1 MRATVLSLIL
11 MAVSHFAVPQEAH
24 WTTVEEILAAVGA
37 TPILRSDIA
46 LAALV
51 RLVPPEDGEDEAAYW
66 SRLLDARIRLELE
79 FQDLE
84 EGGLLYRLEPDPAAV
99 REVLVG
105 RAGGEEALRSG
116 LETAGLGRSDFD
128 ELVLRAAAAQAYVEQ
143 RLRPRISVSPEEIEA
158 AYQRFLVE
166 EIADAGEPVPP
177 LSAVRAH
184 LQQILVEQKLNQEI
198 ERWVEQAAERHE
210 VVRFRR

>member
-1 MRATVLSLIL
+1 
-11 MAVSHFAVPQEAH
+11 MAVSHFAVTQEAH

-37 TPILRSDIA
+37 TPILRSDIV

-51 RLVPPEDGEDEAAYW
+51 RLVPREEGEDESAYW

-99 REVLVG
+99 RKVLVQ
-105 RAGGEEALRSG
+105 RAGGEEALGSG
-116 LETAGLGRSDFD
+116 LEAAGLGRSDFD
-128 ELVLRAAAAQAYVEQ
+128 ELVSRAAAAQAYVEQ
-143 RLRPRISVSPEEIEA
+143 RLRPRISVSPEEVEA
-158 AYQRFLVE
+158 AYQAFLVE

-177 LSAVRAH
+177 LSAVRSH

>member
-1 MRATVLSLIL
+1 MRATALSLIL

-46 LAALV
+46 L
-51 RLVPPEDGEDEAAYW
+51 AAYW

-116 LETAGLGRSDFD
+116 LEAAGLGRSDFG

-198 ERWVEQAAERHE
+198 GDRALGGAG
-210 VVRFRR
+210 RRATRGRALPTLAR